1 MIFRFT
7 EDKPLYIQIAEQLED
22 AIFTGTFPEETQIP
36 STTELSVS
44 LQINPATV
52 LKGMNILVSE
62 NIIYKKRGLGMFVST
77 GATEKIRNKRQESFY
92 EDFISPLVSEAS
104 KLGLSKDEI
113 NSLIERGYKN
123 GD

>member
-92 EDFISPLVSEAS
+92 EDFIFPLVSEAQ
-104 KLGLSKDEI
+104 KLRLSKDEI

>member
-1 MIFRFT
+1 MVFKFT
-7 EDKPLYIQIAEQLED
+7 DDKPLYIQIAEQLED

-62 NIIYKKRGLGMFVST
+62 NVIYKKRGLGMYVCQ
-77 GATEKIRNKRQESFY
+77 GATEKIRKKRQECFY
-92 EDFISPLVSEAS
+92 EDFIFPLVSEAQ

-113 NSLIERGYKN
+113 KSLIERGYKN